1 MIGMPIG
8 NSRKTNFCEFIGQDR
23 AIRAA
28 IGGCSADEFRKAL
41 TDMYNAEKAA
51 KPYWEPYICCCELEV
66 SLILSVLCRHEK
78 LKAFYE
84 VQRTFD
90 IQSDTPEHAKYSLL
104 VSCLLNDDES
114 AEYII
119 RNELDFSDFSQ
130 DWYLV
135 NPLYFLMITGKYRLL
150 DIALDRCCE
159 IFGKMPSFDTDESDM
174 FINREFPA
182 NSLPFIAASAAYF
195 GDRDFLAVLFD
206 KGYRMDEDIIVQLY
220 PEPAA
225 MELIIG
231 NFYDKIGMDKPVSI
245 YEFIREKFST
255 KKILR
260 MALQICQIYDSNA
273 CERFIEKV
281 SPIKKI
287 DVLDDY
293 TIMMYSSYVWQDTD
307 KGKLFLND
315 LAEKELTV
323 TLDDHNFLDFYE
335 IEGVFT
341 DHSITFDLSYC
352 NIGIFKTLSV
362 KQLKDILMRNVI
374 FCQSDIDSI
383 RQAVL
388 DRNSK
393 QLTKLL
399 IGQGMINKDNYEEVL
414 DYVISNKYLNSL
426 AVLKNAEFLK

>member
-1 MIGMPIG
+1 
-8 NSRKTNFCEFIGQDR
+8 
-23 AIRAA
+23 
-28 IGGCSADEFRKAL
+28 
-41 TDMYNAEKAA
+41 
-51 KPYWEPYICCCELEV
+51 
-66 SLILSVLCRHEK
+66 
-78 LKAFYE
+78 
-84 VQRTFD
+84 
-90 IQSDTPEHAKYSLL
+90 
-104 VSCLLNDDES
+104 
-114 AEYII
+114 
-119 RNELDFSDFSQ
+119 
-130 DWYLV
+130 
-135 NPLYFLMITGKYRLL
+135 
-150 DIALDRCCE
+150 
-159 IFGKMPSFDTDESDM
+159 
-174 FINREFPA
+174 
-182 NSLPFIAASAAYF
+182 
-195 GDRDFLAVLFD
+195 
-206 KGYRMDEDIIVQLY
+206 
-220 PEPAA
+220 
-225 MELIIG
+225 
-231 NFYDKIGMDKPVSI
+231 
-245 YEFIREKFST
+245 
-255 KKILR
+255 
-260 MALQICQIYDSNA
+260 
-273 CERFIEKV
+273 
-281 SPIKKI
+281 
-287 DVLDDY
+287 
-293 TIMMYSSYVWQDTD
+293 MMYSSYVWQDTD